1 MHGGVRDAEDDG
13 RHPAQG
19 LFDAG
24 ADVGEVFVVF
34 DGGEAVWTDDFIDF
48 GLDFALD
55 VWVDETGED
64 EAVKN
69 RGGGV

>member
-1 MHGGVRDAEDDG
+1 MTVGIQRRDSLMQA
-13 RHPAQG
+13 RTY
-19 LFDAG
+19 
-24 ADVGEVFVVF
+24 GEVFVVF